1 MGGTLVHFWLGY
13 KLVLYLLKHV
23 GTHATYFTNEVLGQL
38 GRIDFYFPATYRAHE
53 FVGFLGRGGLLSL

>member
-1 MGGTLVHFWLGY
+1 LAI

-23 GTHATYFTNEVLGQL
+23 GTHATYFANEVLGQL

-53 FVGFLGRGGLLSL
+53 LVGFLGHGGLLSL